1 MLRIITDFDGPIMDV
16 SERYY
21 RVYQLCL
28 EKAKDSQ
35 QQIKMLSKQEFWRLK
50 RSRVPEREIGKIS
63 GLYSEQAKIFAR
75 LRRETVH
82 SLPYLVYDKPVP
94 GAIPTLEK
102 IQQTQTDLFVMTMRR
117 DGELEDAFN
126 RYDLRRF
133 FPPERCY
140 CLPQDYIKE
149 TDIKDKT
156 KLMAKALAELP
167 LATDSWM
174 IGDTEADIVAAKT
187 HQIKSIAVLS
197 GIRDRPQ
204 LEKYQP
210 NFIVNNLKEGVELV
224 WQKSLQIVT

>member
-21 RVYQLCL
+21 QVYQLCL

-35 QQIKMLSKQEFWRLK
+35 QPIKVLSKQEFWRLK

-82 SLPYLVYDKPVP
+82 SLPYLVYDQPVP
-94 GAIPTLEK
+94 GAIATLEK
-102 IQQTQTDLFVMTMRR
+102 IQKTQADLLVMTMRR

-126 RYDLRRF
+126 RYNLRRF
-133 FPPERCY
+133 FPAERCY
-140 CLPQDYIKE
+140 CLPQDYVKE

-167 LATDSWM
+167 EASASWM
-174 IGDTEADIVAAKT
+174 IGDTEADMIAAKT

-210 NFIVNNLKEGVELV
+210 NFIVNNLSEAVELV
-224 WQKSLQIVT
+224 WQESLQTVS